1 MAIEMTRKDVRES
14 FSRVFRGDIGEMKM
28 HLEKVGYNC
37 GVYGW
42 NFSVYRVGSAAIVTG
57 YRNLIGEPLPPA
69 AIQILE
75 NVRKYRR
82 AEKFGGVPGRAEK
95 YMIRAKKKLE
105 KVLNAL

>member
-1 MAIEMTRKDVRES
+1 MSIEMTRKDVRES
-14 FSRVFRGDIGEMKM
+14 FSRVFCGDIGEMKLY
-28 HLEKVGYNC
+28 LEKVGYNY

-42 NFSVYRVGSAAIVTG
+42 NFSVFRAGSVAIVTG

-69 AIQILE
+69 AIRILE

-82 AEKFGGVPGRAEK
+82 DKKFSEHAEK
-95 YMIRAKKKLE
+95 YMLHQKRKLE